1 MSADTEV
8 QAVPAGNRSSPAG
21 GRSFFLRYL
30 GRELGR
36 RARQATVIAL
46 GLALGIGLVITVSAA
61 AAGVKNA
68 QASVLHSLY
77 GVGTDLTVTQ
87 TPKAG
92 SGLPG
97 DKGGGR
103 IQIQGGPGSKPSVCV
118 NGKCSSGNQT
128 LDNLLSGGNGAISY
142 SDIAKIAKLANVK
155 AAAGGL
161 ALTDNRVTISST
173 NFSPPTQFT
182 VQGVDLAHENLGP
195 LSSAALSF
203 GPHAPL

>member
-1 MSADTEV
+1 MPAETEV
-8 QAVPAGNRSSPAG
+8 QAPPGHGAAPAG

-87 TPKAG
+87 QPKAG

-97 DKGGGR
+97 NGR
-103 IQIQGGPGSKPSVCV
+103 
-118 NGKCSSGNQT
+118 
-128 LDNLLSGGNGAISY
+128 
-142 SDIAKIAKLANVK
+142 
-155 AAAGGL
+155 
-161 ALTDNRVTISST
+161 
-173 NFSPPTQFT
+173 
-182 VQGVDLAHENLGP
+182 
-195 LSSAALSF
+195 
-203 GPHAPL
+203 

>member
-8 QAVPAGNRSSPAG
+8 EEAPARGQSAQPG

-77 GVGTDLTVTQ
+77 GVGTDVTVTQ
-87 TPKAG
+87 PPASG
-92 SGLPG
+92 SALPG
-97 DKGGGR
+97 PGGKGS
-103 IQIQGGPGSKPSVCV
+103 IQIQGGPGR
-118 NGKCSSGNQT
+118 N
-128 LDNLLSGGNGAISY
+128 
-142 SDIAKIAKLANVK
+142 
-155 AAAGGL
+155 
-161 ALTDNRVTISST
+161 
-173 NFSPPTQFT
+173 PT
-182 VQGVDLAHENLGP
+182 V
-195 LSSAALSF
+195 
-203 GPHAPL
+203 